1 MKHKIDVMGKVR
13 VRIDNWYLP
22 PSREFLSL
30 HFCRLKIE
38 RNRDCY
44 PIWFSS
50 PLAALPA
57 LGEHH
62 SLGQRGAQGH
72 LSMMEHC
79 TSTHGHG
86 GLGPAIFVTIP
97 AAVPVEA
104 RALAPAVASS
114 ALPVAPP
121 AAAPAPKFRP
131 NSFAIVVKCSPF
143 VFYLL
148 VFFQQRTRTLF
159 LWGTRTS
166 HTHTCF
172 SEPAA
177 WACLPAALSP
187 TLKHPHQVRHQDR
200 HRPLL
205 AITTAVAWRAEAVS
219 RQGARKRV
227 SAWNTF
233 PSHADRR
240 IASQCSF
247 LPVLA
252 FYF

>member
-1 MKHKIDVMGKVR
+1 
-13 VRIDNWYLP
+13 
-22 PSREFLSL
+22 
-30 HFCRLKIE
+30 
-38 RNRDCY
+38 
-44 PIWFSS
+44 
-50 PLAALPA
+50 
-57 LGEHH
+57 
-62 SLGQRGAQGH
+62 
-72 LSMMEHC
+72 MMEHC

-86 GLGPAIFVTIP
+86 GLGPASSPTAIFVTIP
-97 AAVPVEA
+97 AAVSVEA
-104 RALAPAVASS
+104 RALAPS

-121 AAAPAPKFRP
+121 TAAPAPAPKFRP
-131 NSFAIVVKCSPF
+131 NSFAIVIKCSPF
-143 VFYLL
+143 LFYFLI
-148 VFFQQRTRTLF
+148 FFQQRTRTRTLF
-159 LWGTRTS
+159 LCSTRTS

-177 WACLPAALSP
+177 WAFSSGGLSP
-187 TLKHPHQVRHQDR
+187 TLQHPHQVRQQGR

-219 RQGARKRV
+219 A
-227 SAWNTF
+227 TF